1 VELDLTSVI
10 AVALLQQ
17 AGTPVP
23 AFWLLDRL
31 TDLGSLALLV
41 LGAVAAF
48 HVAYR
53 LLDRLRIVSR

>member
-1 VELDLTSVI
+1 MELDLTSVM

-17 AGTPVP
+17 AGAPVP

-31 TDLGSLALLV
+31 TDLGGLALLV

-48 HVAYR
+48 YAVYR

>member
-1 VELDLTSVI
+1 MELDLTGVI
-10 AVALLQQ
+10 ALALLQQ

-31 TDLGSLALLV
+31 ADLGGLALLV

-48 HVAYR
+48 YATYR
-53 LLDRLRIVSR
+53 LLDRLMIVSR

>member
-17 AGTPVP
+17 GGTPVP
-23 AFWLLDRL
+23 AFWLPDRL
-31 TDLGSLALLV
+31 TDLGGLALLV

-48 HVAYR
+48 YVAYR
-53 LLDRLRIVSR
+53 LLDRLRIASR